1 MAFTAQELNNMA
13 NAALD
18 YFLKGPAMAQTLED
32 RPTLKAMRDAQKT
45 FPGGKGSI
53 RGNVKGEYSTTMS
66 GYSGDDTVT
75 YTNPANMKQFDYAW
89 KELHGGISITNSELK
104 VDGISVV
111 DNNGAD
117 TVTHTEAEMTRI
129 SSLFDD
135 KLDDLAEGSMRSFN
149 GILWRDGTQD
159 SKAFGGIQSIILPTA
174 TVATGTTGGID
185 RSVNTWWRNRA
196 LTGVSKITSSTS
208 LQTLTK
214 TLRSEARQLTRYGGK
229 PSLLPAGSEFINRL
243 EAEVHEKGTY
253 TQEGFTNSGKT
264 DIGMAKISMRGIGSF
279 YYEPELDNLGLQ
291 YFGYFIDPRRLYLDA
306 MENEDMKPHT
316 PNSPADQYVIYRS
329 VTWTGGLVA
338 NQLNCHGVYEV
349 AA

>member
-1 MAFTAQELNNMA
+1 MAFTALELNNMA
-13 NAALD
+13 TAALD
-18 YFLKGPAMAQTLED
+18 HFLKGDALSQTLED

-53 RGNVKGEYSTTMS
+53 KGNVKGDYSTTMT

-75 YTNPANMKQFDYAW
+75 FTNPANMKQWDYAW
-89 KELHGGISITNSELK
+89 RELFGGISITNTELK

-111 DNNGAD
+111 DNNGAE
-117 TVTHTEAEMTRI
+117 TVTHSEADMTRI
-129 SSLFDD
+129 SSLFAD
-135 KLDDLAEGSMRSFN
+135 KLEDLAEGSMRSFN
-149 GILWRDGTQD
+149 AILWRDGTQD
-159 SKAFGGIQSIILPTA
+159 SKAFAGIQSIILPTA

-185 RSVNTWWRNRA
+185 RATNSWWRNRA
-196 LTGVSKITSSTS
+196 LTGASKITSSTS

-214 TLRSEARQLTRYGGK
+214 TLRAEVRQLKRFGGR

-243 EAEVHEKGTY
+243 EAEVHEKGVY
-253 TQEGFTNSGKT
+253 TQEGFINKGKT
-264 DIGMAKISMRGIGSF
+264 DIAMADISMRGVGSF

-291 YFGYFIDPRRLYLDA
+291 YYAYFLDQRRLFLDV

-316 PNSPADQYVIYRS
+316 PNSPADQFVVYRG
-329 VTWTGGLVA
+329 VTWTGGLIA
-338 NQLNCHGVYEV
+338 NQLNAHGVYEV